1 MVTKHAIILEDT
13 FGKGAVMA
21 IKELLREEFENS
33 LRLERDYVLALG
45 KLPRGSLVKKLVRGR
60 AYYYLASREA
70 GRVQFRYI
78 GKNMKEEEI
87 SRYQEAKRLRI
98 LYRGLLSQ
106 ARHQIKFLRK
116 ALRGNKAI

>member
-1 MVTKHAIILEDT
+1 
-13 FGKGAVMA
+13 MA
-21 IKELLREEFENS
+21 IKELLREELGNS
-33 LRLERDYVLALG
+33 LRMEQDYLLAMQ
-45 KLPRGSLVKKLVRGR
+45 KLPRGSLVKKLVRDR

-70 GRVQFRYI
+70 GRVQFRYM
-78 GKNMKEEEI
+78 GKNLEEEVI
-87 SRYQEAKRLRI
+87 ARYQEAKKLRV